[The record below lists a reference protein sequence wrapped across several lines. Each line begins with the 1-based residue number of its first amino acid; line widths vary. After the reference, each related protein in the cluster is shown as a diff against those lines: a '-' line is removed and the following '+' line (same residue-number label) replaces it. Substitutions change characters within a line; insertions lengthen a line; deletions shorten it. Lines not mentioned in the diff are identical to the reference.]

1 MPAPATRY
9 DVFLSHNNAD
19 KAAVEEMARR
29 LKQAGLRPWLDV
41 WNLIPG
47 APWQEGI
54 EEALSA
60 STSVAVFVGPSGI
73 SPWHNEEMRD
83 ALDRAVRS
91 RDDYRVIPVL
101 LPGADEGSIGR
112 FLTRRVWVDFRSG
125 LDDEGAFGRL
135 VAGIKGQAIEVGSY
149 ELPDE
154 PAPYRGLLPFDQQH
168 ARFFFGRDADRQRLL
183 ERLAQHPFVAVV
195 GASGSGKSSLVK
207 AGLLSALDQNA
218 LPDSSQW
225 RVLPFTPGPQPLL
238 TLAGQLT
245 TFLSIADRPRALDEL
260 VARLAERNDAL
271 RTTLL
276 AYTAD
281 QQTPVLLIVDQFEEV
296 FTLCQE
302 GPERC
307 RAQIEQ
313 FIANLADT
321 VHKGNGRIRVLLT
334 LRADFLDRC
343 LAYPKLRE
351 LLEDRQLLLGP
362 LDAAGLRE
370 AIVRP
375 AGVVG
380 ALLEKGLVEILLR
393 DVGSEPGMLPL
404 LQQALYELWLRRR
417 GPWLTLEAYQASGGV
432 LGALQKRAD
441 NTYQALTQL
450 QQEIARS
457 IFLRLTALG
466 EGAVDTR
473 RRVHREE
480 LYPAGTD
487 RSTVDTVL
495 QALSSSQARLI
506 VADESTAEV
515 AHEALIQRWAL
526 LGRWLEENRHSLRVH
541 RRLTEAAG
549 EWEQNRGDE
558 SYLYQGSR
566 LMEAQEWASAHSSE
580 MNQGEQGFLA
590 ASLELRRREEVKKE
604 AERQT
609 RQRRARVLTALATAL
624 AILLIPASFIGV
636 NAWMFVRRQDSD
648 WQLTGFP
655 SESALSIAVA
665 GETED
670 PQVPRICVGASDIGI
685 GCSYDLQ
692 NWNIY
697 QIGLPTTTA
706 ALFNNR
712 DSFLD
717 NLTGSTWS
725 TNIQGVEAI
734 AFDRHDPHRLVAS
747 VVEGEGLFV
756 SEDGGAHWRKLS
768 AGASSPEGGTPTE
781 ARQVAAYGGALF
793 VLRNSEAPDLKPE
806 ERGSLYLS
814 HDDGRTWQRIGGPS
828 TATGVLRSFALAAQ
842 GTLRGVYGAG
852 ESGLVWS
859 PAGDQWQWQQLLPA
873 DNGDLGVV
881 VAEAHG
887 VVYLA
892 TYNKNTQRGAMYRWA
907 EGDNTLTG
915 RWVEFDEAPRSL
927 ALASHPDADYP
938 VWVLFDNGQVVAIDR
953 QGRLESRG
961 HRPGWPWSFAK
972 VLAAIPVDGG
982 DIVLM
987 GHRDGLLQYCPRSQ
1001 QGDGCGTQ
1009 LTALSEVTR

>member
-1 MPAPATRY
+1 MSDPAARY
-9 DVFLSHNNAD
+9 DVFLSHNSAD
-19 KAAVEEMARR
+19 KPAVEEVAHR
-29 LKQAGLRPWLDV
+29 LIQAGLQPWLDT

-54 EEALSA
+54 EEALTA

-73 SPWHNEEMRD
+73 SPWHNEELRD

-101 LPGADEGSIGR
+101 LPGAAESSVSG
-112 FLTRRVWVDFRSG
+112 FLARRVWVDFRSG
-125 LDDEGAFGRL
+125 LDAEDAFGRL
-135 VAGIKGQAIEVGSY
+135 VAGVKGEAIEVGSY

-154 PAPYRGLLPFDQQH
+154 PAPYRGLLSFDQQH
-168 ARFFFGRDADRQRLL
+168 ARFFFGRDADCQRLL
-183 ERLAQHPFVAVV
+183 ERLAQHPFVVVV

-207 AGLLSALDQNA
+207 AGLLPSLAQNI
-218 LPDSSQW
+218 LPDSSRW
-225 RVLPFTPGPQPLL
+225 RVLAFTPGSQPLL
-238 TLAGQLT
+238 AVASQLA
-245 TFLSIADRPRALDEL
+245 TFLPLVDRPRAVDDSM
-260 VARLAERNDAL
+260 ARLAERSDTL
-271 RTTLL
+271 RSTLF

-281 QQTPVLLIVDQFEEV
+281 QPTSVLLIVDQFEEV

-313 FIANLADT
+313 FIANLADA
-321 VHKGNGRIRVLLT
+321 VHESNGRIRVLLT

-362 LDAAGLRE
+362 LEAAGLRE

-441 NTYQALTQL
+441 DTYQALTPP

-457 IFLRLTALG
+457 IFVRLTALG

-480 LYPAGTD
+480 LYPADTD

-495 QALSSSQARLI
+495 QVLSSSRARLI

-526 LGRWLEENRHSLRVH
+526 LGRWLEEDRHALRVH

-549 EWEQNRGDE
+549 EWERNQGDE

-566 LMEAQEWASAHSSE
+566 LMEVEEWASAHSSE
-580 MNQGEQGFLA
+580 MNQGEQGFLT
-590 ASLELRRREEVKKE
+590 ASLALRRREEVKQE
-604 AERQT
+604 AERRT
-609 RQRRARVLTALATAL
+609 RQRRARVLTALVTAL

-636 NAWMFVRRQDSD
+636 NAWMFIRRQNAD

-670 PQVPRICVGASDIGI
+670 PQVPRICVGAADIGI

-692 NWNIY
+692 TWNIY
-697 QIGLPTTTA
+697 QVGLPTTTA

-712 DSFLD
+712 DSFPSY
-717 NLTGSTWS
+717 LTGSTWS
-725 TNIQGVEAI
+725 TNIRGVEAI
-734 AFDRHDPHRLVAS
+734 AFDVHDPHRLVAS
-747 VVEGEGLFV
+747 VVEGEGLIE

-768 AGASSPEGGTPTE
+768 AGASPPEGGMPTE
-781 ARQVAAYGGALF
+781 ARQVAAYDGALF
-793 VLRNSEAPDLKPE
+793 VLRNSEAPVLKPE
-806 ERGSLYLS
+806 ERGSLYVRR
-814 HDDGRTWQRIGGPS
+814 GGGKTWQRIGGPN
-828 TATGVLRSFALAAQ
+828 TTTGVLRSFALDAPGA
-842 GTLRGVYGAG
+842 LRGVYGAG
-852 ESGLVWS
+852 ESGLFWS
-859 PAGDQWQWQQLLPA
+859 PAGDKWEWQQLLNT

-881 VAEAHG
+881 VSEAHG

-892 TYNKNTQRGAMYRWA
+892 TYNKSTQRGALYRWA
-907 EGDNTLTG
+907 EGDSALTG
-915 RWVEFDEAPRSL
+915 RWVEFDEAPRSI
-927 ALASHPDADYP
+927 ALASDPDADYP
-938 VWVLFDNGQVVAIDR
+938 VWVLFDNGEVAAIDR
-953 QGRLESRG
+953 QGRLGSRG
-961 HRPGWPWSFAK
+961 QRPGWPWSFAK
-972 VLAAIPVDGG
+972 VLAAIPVGGG
-982 DIVLM
+982 DMVLM

-1001 QGDGCGTQ
+1001 QGDGCGMQ
-1009 LTALSEVTR
+1009 LTAPSEVTH